1 MTKLTKILI
10 DRGMSQRD
18 LQRAIFEKH
27 GILLGDATISRIVN
41 GIKRNYHLTTA
52 KIISDTL
59 GVTIDQIIEL

>member
-1 MTKLTKILI
+1 MTKLSKILS

-27 GILLGDATISRIVN
+27 GILYGDATISRIVN
-41 GIKRNYHLTTA
+41 GIKKNYHLNMA
-52 KIISDTL
+52 KTISDTL